1 MIVLADEAKEAMKND
16 EEIVVEDGA
25 VDDEAVT
32 EQIEAETDVLQEDE
46 APVESS
52 EASQIADLE
61 AKVAE
66 LEDKLLRSQAEIQ
79 NIQQRHAREVQNV
92 RKYDGQKLAGAVLPA
107 VDNLERA
114 LQVEADDTVTKQ
126 IKTGVEMT
134 LKTLVQALAD
144 NGISATGEVGEAFD
158 PTKHQ
163 AIQSVESEDV
173 ASDEIAAVL
182 QKGYMIQDRVL
193 RPAMVA
199 VAK

>member
-1 MIVLADEAKEAMKND
+1 MADEAKETIKND
-16 EEIVVEDGA
+16 EEIVVEDVA

-32 EQIEAETDVLQEDE
+32 EQIEAETDVLEEDE
-46 APVESS
+46 APVESV
-52 EASQIADLE
+52 EATKIADLE

-114 LQVEADDTVTKQ
+114 LQVEADDAVTKQ

-144 NGISATGEVGEAFD
+144 NGISATGEVGETFD

>member
-1 MIVLADEAKEAMKND
+1 MADEAKEAMKND

-46 APVESS
+46 APVENS

-92 RKYDGQKLAGAVLPA
+92 RKYDGQKLAGAVLPV

-126 IKTGVEMT
+126 IKIGVEMT

-163 AIQSVESEDV
+163 AIQSVASEDV

>member
-1 MIVLADEAKEAMKND
+1 VADEAKEAMKND

>member
-1 MIVLADEAKEAMKND
+1 MADEAKETIKND
-16 EEIVVEDGA
+16 EEIVVEDVA

-32 EQIEAETDVLQEDE
+32 EQIEAETDVLEEDE
-46 APVESS
+46 APVESV
-52 EASQIADLE
+52 EATKIADLE

-114 LQVEADDTVTKQ
+114 LQVEADDAVTKQ

>member
-1 MIVLADEAKEAMKND
+1 MADEAKETIKND
-16 EEIVVEDGA
+16 EEIVVEDVA

-32 EQIEAETDVLQEDE
+32 EQIEAETDVLEEDE
-46 APVESS
+46 APVESV
-52 EASQIADLE
+52 EATKIADLE

-66 LEDKLLRSQAEIQ
+66 LEDKLLRSQAEIH

-114 LQVEADDTVTKQ
+114 LQVEADDAVTKQ

-144 NGISATGEVGEAFD
+144 NGISATGAVGETFD

>member
-1 MIVLADEAKEAMKND
+1 MADEAKEAMKND

-92 RKYDGQKLAGAVLPA
+92 RKYDGQKLAGAVLPV

>member
-1 MIVLADEAKEAMKND
+1 MADEAKEAMKND

-32 EQIEAETDVLQEDE
+32 EQIEAETDFLQEDE

>member
-1 MIVLADEAKEAMKND
+1 MADEAKEAMNND

>member
-1 MIVLADEAKEAMKND
+1 MADEAKEAMKND
-16 EEIVVEDGA
+16 EEIVVEDVA

-46 APVESS
+46 TPVESS

>member
-1 MIVLADEAKEAMKND
+1 MADEAKEAMKND
-16 EEIVVEDGA
+16 EEIVVEDVA

>member
-1 MIVLADEAKEAMKND
+1 MADEAKEAMKND

-114 LQVEADDTVTKQ
+114 LQVEADNTVTKQ

-163 AIQSVESEDV
+163 AIQSVASEDV

>member
-1 MIVLADEAKEAMKND
+1 MADEAKEAMKND

-32 EQIEAETDVLQEDE
+32 EQIETETDVLQEDE

-163 AIQSVESEDV
+163 AIQSVASEDV

>member
-1 MIVLADEAKEAMKND
+1 MADEAKEAMKND
-16 EEIVVEDGA
+16 EEIVVEDVA

-32 EQIEAETDVLQEDE
+32 EQIEVETDVLQEDE
-46 APVESS
+46 TPVENS

>member
-1 MIVLADEAKEAMKND
+1 MADEAKEAMKNE

-79 NIQQRHAREVQNV
+79 NIQQRHAREVQIV

>member
-1 MIVLADEAKEAMKND
+1 MADEAKEVMKND

-92 RKYDGQKLAGAVLPA
+92 RKYDGQKLAGAILPA

>member
-1 MIVLADEAKEAMKND
+1 MADEAKEAMKND
-16 EEIVVEDGA
+16 EEIVIEDGA

-163 AIQSVESEDV
+163 AIQSVASEDV

>member
-1 MIVLADEAKEAMKND
+1 MADEAKETIKND
-16 EEIVVEDGA
+16 EEIVVEGVA

-32 EQIEAETDVLQEDE
+32 EQIEAETDVLEEDE
-46 APVESS
+46 APVESV
-52 EASQIADLE
+52 EATKIADLE

-114 LQVEADDTVTKQ
+114 LQVEADDAVTKQ

-144 NGISATGEVGEAFD
+144 NGISATGEVGETFD

>member
-1 MIVLADEAKEAMKND
+1 MADEAKETIKND
-16 EEIVVEDGA
+16 EEIVVEDVA

-32 EQIEAETDVLQEDE
+32 EQIEAETDVLEEDE
-46 APVESS
+46 SPVESV
-52 EASQIADLE
+52 EATKIADLE

-114 LQVEADDTVTKQ
+114 LQVEADDAVTKQ

-144 NGISATGEVGEAFD
+144 NGISATGEVGETFD

>member
-1 MIVLADEAKEAMKND
+1 MKND

-52 EASQIADLE
+52 EASRIADLE

-163 AIQSVESEDV
+163 AIQSVASEDV

>member
-1 MIVLADEAKEAMKND
+1 MADEAKEAMKND

-46 APVESS
+46 ASVESS
-52 EASQIADLE
+52 EASRIADLE

-163 AIQSVESEDV
+163 AIQSVASEDV

>member
-1 MIVLADEAKEAMKND
+1 MADEAKEAMKND

-46 APVESS
+46 APVENS

-92 RKYDGQKLAGAVLPA
+92 RKYDGQKLAGAVLPV

-163 AIQSVESEDV
+163 AIQSVASEDV
-173 ASDEIAAVL
+173 ASDEITAVL

>member
-1 MIVLADEAKEAMKND
+1 VADEAKEAMKND

-46 APVESS
+46 TPVESS

-163 AIQSVESEDV
+163 AIQSVASEDV

>member
-1 MIVLADEAKEAMKND
+1 MADEAKEAMKND

>member
-1 MIVLADEAKEAMKND
+1 MADEAKEAMKND

-46 APVESS
+46 TPVESS

-158 PTKHQ
+158 TTKHQ
-163 AIQSVESEDV
+163 AIQSVASEDV

>member
-1 MIVLADEAKEAMKND
+1 MADEAKEAMKND

-46 APVESS
+46 APVENS

-163 AIQSVESEDV
+163 AIQSVASEDV

>member
-1 MIVLADEAKEAMKND
+1 MADEAKETIKND
-16 EEIVVEDGA
+16 EEIVVEDVA

-32 EQIEAETDVLQEDE
+32 EQIEAETDVLEEDE
-46 APVESS
+46 APVESV
-52 EASQIADLE
+52 EATKIADLE

-114 LQVEADDTVTKQ
+114 LQVEADDAVTKQ

-144 NGISATGEVGEAFD
+144 NGISATGAVGETFD

>member
-1 MIVLADEAKEAMKND
+1 MADEAKEAMKND
-16 EEIVVEDGA
+16 EEIVVEDVA

-46 APVESS
+46 TPVENS

-114 LQVEADDTVTKQ
+114 LQVEADDAVTKQ

>member
-1 MIVLADEAKEAMKND
+1 MADEAKEAMKND
-16 EEIVVEDGA
+16 EEIVVEDVA

-46 APVESS
+46 TPVENS
-52 EASQIADLE
+52 EACQIADLE

>member
-1 MIVLADEAKEAMKND
+1 MADEAKETIKND
-16 EEIVVEDGA
+16 EEIVVEDVA

-32 EQIEAETDVLQEDE
+32 EQIEAETDVLEEDE
-46 APVESS
+46 APVESV
-52 EASQIADLE
+52 EATKIADLE

-114 LQVEADDTVTKQ
+114 LQVEADDAVTKQ

-144 NGISATGEVGEAFD
+144 NGISATGEVGEVFD

-163 AIQSVESEDV
+163 AIQSVESEDF

>member
-1 MIVLADEAKEAMKND
+1 MADEAKEAMKND

-158 PTKHQ
+158 PTKHH

>member
-1 MIVLADEAKEAMKND
+1 MADEAKEAMKND

-46 APVESS
+46 TPVENS

>member
-1 MIVLADEAKEAMKND
+1 MADEAKEAMKND

-163 AIQSVESEDV
+163 AIQSVASEDV

>member
-1 MIVLADEAKEAMKND
+1 MADEAKEAMKND

-52 EASQIADLE
+52 EASRIADLE

-79 NIQQRHAREVQNV
+79 NIQQRHARELQNV

-163 AIQSVESEDV
+163 AIQSVASEDV

>member
-1 MIVLADEAKEAMKND
+1 MADEAKETIKND

>member
-1 MIVLADEAKEAMKND
+1 MADEAKEAMKND

-134 LKTLVQALAD
+134 LKTLMQALAD

-163 AIQSVESEDV
+163 AIQSVASEDV

>member
-1 MIVLADEAKEAMKND
+1 MADEAKEAMKND

-32 EQIEAETDVLQEDE
+32 EQIEAETDVFQEDE

-52 EASQIADLE
+52 EASRIADLE

-163 AIQSVESEDV
+163 AIQSVASEDV